1 MNEHKQTKTDVLA
14 SALLKLANDLTS
26 EDDNDIIA
34 IVEASDRLKQ
44 YQTITKNLI
53 KIASWLKSDLML
65 CSDYTPARSGVAI
78 ATLSAIIQE
87 VNEL

>member
-1 MNEHKQTKTDVLA
+1 MNEYKQTKTDVLA
-14 SALLKLANDLTS
+14 SALLKLSNEIRS
-26 EDDNDIIA
+26 EDGIA
-34 IVEASDRLKQ
+34 NAAIYEASDRLKQ

-65 CSDYTPARSGVAI
+65 CNDYTPARSGVAI
-78 ATLSAIIQE
+78 STLSAIIQE